1 MIKTLLI
8 FFWVILDNP
17 SFGQVFSAA
26 KLLSMLSETVH
37 KKEDMLLSRKYIFSG
52 SEISGDT
59 TFKVY
64 KTRPARKNKKIQT
77 DSTGRKFIIA
87 VLKET
92 STLTYQ
98 TTAAAEYTAI
108 IDALKK
114 DGFYCDYEK
123 DSTINP
129 DTYLYQ
135 HGYYTADA
143 YIKKDEERTWYSV
156 TFFKKIFSLTN
167 TVQTAEDLL
176 EFTSHEH
183 LVNYFGENN
192 VKKDLYYF
200 AQNDVVKCSVLFI
213 NTKRQV
219 IFIWKDGLNRRR
231 INNLLFGGQQN
242 LKSQQTSEEIIAENT
257 WMLKSGLRIG
267 MPLLELRVLNAKA
280 ICFAGGNSPN
290 PGLVLPES
298 SGKIDFENADVI
310 LVCNNCTDDKFLL
323 LKKMYSDKALEEDR
337 ILFVLTIILYSRV
350 TGRFE

>member
-1 MIKTLLI
+1 MIKILLI
-8 FFWVILDNP
+8 FFWVIITTP
-17 SFGQVFSAA
+17 SIGQVFSAD
-26 KLLSMLSETVH
+26 KLISMLSETVH
-37 KKEDMLLSRKYIFSG
+37 KKEGMLLNRKFILTG
-52 SEISGDT
+52 LEISGDT
-59 TFKVY
+59 TIKTYQTKPPRKSKKVES
-64 KTRPARKNKKIQT
+64 

-87 VLKET
+87 ILKGT

-98 TTAAAEYTAI
+98 TTVLVEYTSI

-114 DGFYCDYEK
+114 EGFYCDYEK
-123 DSTINP
+123 DSSINP
-129 DTYLYQ
+129 VTHLYQ

-143 YIKKDEERTWYSV
+143 YIKKDEERTWYSI
-156 TFFKKIFSLTN
+156 TFFKKIFSITN
-167 TVQTAEDLL
+167 NVQTAEDLL

-242 LKSQQTSEEIIAENT
+242 LKSQQIFEEIIAENT

-267 MPLLELRVLNAKA
+267 MPLLELRVLNGKP

-298 SGKIDFENADVI
+298 SGKINFENADVI

-323 LKKMYSDKALEEDR
+323 SKKMYADKALEEDR

-350 TGRFE
+350 TGIFE